1 MTPCVVLTGADDE
14 VARWIATRI
23 NGAQCFVPGAARSVG
38 FTHGS
43 RLIAGASFFRF
54 NGASVE
60 VAFASESTRWLNKV
74 NLWHLFS
81 YPFDQLKVR
90 RVTAIADASNFRS
103 RKLISAL
110 GFSYE
115 ATLARCAPDGDQ
127 VVHRLFREDCRWL
140 QPPNISTALQFVA

>member
-1 MTPCVVLTGADDE
+1 MNPCQVVLHADDE
-14 VARWIATRI
+14 IGEWVTARTLEGEHWIK
-23 NGAQCFVPGAARSVG
+23 GAGRSIG
-38 FTHGS
+38 FAEGS
-43 RLIAGASFFRF
+43 RLIAGAAFFRF

-60 VAFASESTRWLNKV
+60 VAFASEGARWLNRV

-90 RVTAIADASNFRS
+90 RVSAIANASNFRS
-103 RKLISAL
+103 RKLIQTL

-127 VVHRLFREDCRWL
+127 VMYRLFREDCRWL
-140 QPPNISTALQFVA
+140 KLPDITSALRLVA

>member
-1 MTPCVVLTGADDE
+1 VLPCGVLLHADDE
-14 VARWIATRI
+14 VGQWIATRI
-23 NGAQCFVPGAARSVG
+23 PDCGQWTNGVGRSIG
-38 FTHGS
+38 FTEGP
-43 RLIAGASFFRF
+43 RLIAGASFFRY

-60 VAFASESTRWLNKV
+60 VAFASEGSRWLNRV

-90 RVTAIADASNFRS
+90 RVTSIANASNFRS

-127 VVHRLFREDCRWL
+127 VVHRLFKEDCKWL
-140 QPPNISTALQFVA
+140 HIPDTAEALRLIA

>member
-1 MTPCVVLTGADDE
+1 MSPCNVLLHADDE
-14 VARWIATRI
+14 VGRWIVDRI
-23 NGAQCFVPGAARSVG
+23 PGNSEWVRGMGRAIG
-38 FTHGS
+38 FTDGP
-43 RLIAGASFFRF
+43 RLIAAAGFFRY

-60 VAFASESTRWLNKV
+60 VAFASESSRWLNRV

-90 RVTAIADASNFRS
+90 RVTAIANASNFRS
-103 RKLISAL
+103 RKLITTL

-127 VVHRLFREDCRWL
+127 VVHRLFREDCKWL
-140 QPPNISTALQFVA
+140 NIPDTVEALRLIA